1 MTTVLITKATTQ
13 FLVEIHVFGSVQKKK
28 SRCFGPEKVGHP
40 NKVKERVSSLLRVNL
55 KSPGVDQKPWR
66 GCESISS

>member
-40 NKVKERVSSLLRVNL
+40 NKVKERFLLC
-55 KSPGVDQKPWR
+55 SG
-66 GCESISS
+66 SI